1 MSRPVSNCRTG
12 GYDSRF
18 LKRRSFFRH
27 FVCSSSFVLA
37 LCGSQPV
44 VAGPERDDADQR
56 SGDDVCGHS
65 AFASS
70 RSVEGELSDT
80 DDRQIEGPLEGFR
93 AWKKGVETRTG
104 LNLGFD
110 NITHYLRSG
119 SDSSPS
125 DALSNVTR
133 VYGAWTAEGRN
144 TPDSGALIF
153 KLESRSAVGSHISTQ
168 ALGPSLGYA
177 GLFASTYSDAG
188 LVLTNLYWRKWFA
201 RGRGGFVVGQVD
213 VYDYTNVNSVSSPW
227 TGFTNLEF
235 QQQST
240 FGGPSQGLG
249 AAVQWR
255 LSDRWTVLGGLANAN
270 GDPSDP
276 LDSAEKLFDS
286 GETFKHLALGWSP
299 EWGNRYDDM
308 VQLTI
313 WQVDER
319 EEAGVEGGHG
329 LSFAASKSSGQW
341 RHFLRAG
348 YAKDAG
354 AILDRS
360 VSMGL
365 GYDALGGGD
374 LAGLGVAW
382 GRAPD
387 NSRDQYTLEAF
398 YRYDWTDFLQL
409 TPSIQYV
416 VNPADDPASSS
427 ILVLG
432 ARFRVFF

>member
-1 MSRPVSNCRTG
+1 MSRPVSNKRTG
-12 GYDSRF
+12 GYDCSF
-18 LKRRSFFRH
+18 GKRRSFTRS
-27 FVCSSSFVLA
+27 FVCNFSFVLA
-37 LCGSQPV
+37 LCNGQPV
-44 VAGPERDDADQR
+44 GAEPARDDADQQ
-56 SGDDVCGHS
+56 SGGEVRAHS
-65 AFASS
+65 TFASS
-70 RSVEGELSDT
+70 RSVEGELGDT
-80 DDRQIEGPLEGFR
+80 DERQIEGPLEGFR
-93 AWKKGVETRTG
+93 AWKKDVETRTG
-104 LNLGFD
+104 LNFGFD
-110 NITHYLRSG
+110 NIAHYLG
-119 SDSSPS
+119 SDSDSPPS

-133 VYGAWTAEGRN
+133 VYGTWTAKGRN

-153 KLESRSAVGSHISTQ
+153 KLENRSAVGSHISTQ

-201 RGRGGFVVGQVD
+201 GGRGGFVAGQVD
-213 VYDYTNVNSVSSPW
+213 VYDYTNVNSISSPW
-227 TGFTNLEF
+227 TGFANLAF
-235 QQQST
+235 QQQPT

-249 AAVQWR
+249 AAMQWR

-276 LDSAEKLFDS
+276 WDSAEKLFDS

-299 EWGNRYDDM
+299 EWGGRYDDM

-319 EEAGVEGGHG
+319 KEAGVEGGHG
-329 LSFAASKSSGQW
+329 LSFAASGSSGQW

-348 YAKDAG
+348 YAKEAG
-354 AILDRS
+354 AILDRA
-360 VSMGL
+360 VSIGF
-365 GYDALGGGD
+365 GYDARDGRD

-387 NSRDQYTLEAF
+387 GSRDQYTLEAF
-398 YRYDWTDFLQL
+398 YRFDWTDFLQL

-416 VNPADDPASSS
+416 ANPANDPDTDS

-432 ARFRVFF
+432 ARLRVFF

>member
-1 MSRPVSNCRTG
+1 MSRPVSNYRTG

-18 LKRRSFFRH
+18 RKRRSFFRY

-37 LCGSQPV
+37 LCGSV
-44 VAGPERDDADQR
+44 SVGAEPETDDAAQR
-56 SGDDVCGHS
+56 PGGDVPAHS

-93 AWKKGVETRTG
+93 VWKRGVENRTG
-104 LNLGFD
+104 LSLGFD
-110 NITHYLRSG
+110 NITHYLRSD

-133 VYGAWTAEGRN
+133 VYGTWTAKGWN

-153 KLESRSAVGSHISTQ
+153 KLENRSAVGSHISTQ

-201 RGRGGFVVGQVD
+201 GGRGGFVVGQVD
-213 VYDYTNVNSVSSPW
+213 VYDYTNVNSISSPW
-227 TGFTNLEF
+227 SGFANLAF
-235 QQQST
+235 QQQAT

-249 AAVQWR
+249 AAMQWR

-276 LDSAEKLFDS
+276 WDSAEKLFES

-299 EWGNRYDDM
+299 EWANRYDDM

-319 EEAGVEGGHG
+319 KEAGVDGGHG
-329 LSFAASKSSGQW
+329 VSFAASGSSGRW

-348 YAKDAG
+348 YARDAG
-354 AILDRS
+354 AILDRA

-365 GYDALGGGD
+365 GYDPRDGGD

-416 VNPADDPASSS
+416 VNPADDPESSS